1 MRNNFNHLGMGLH
14 IYFFVSFIY
23 LIEID
28 FDIDIDTDLDITI
41 LLHIYMIY
49 DISHRIH
56 GAGIY
61 ANIGGILM
69 GSMLPYIAAPWILW
83 DISYIIYIYTHT
95 ISRRLQGH
103 RCRFVFFHRQVSQGP
118 SLRSGGASRLA
129 RPPSLREGHGGGVL
143 TLKPWENHRT
153 TIGKPEEKH
162 GTSIKPWEKNM
173 VKTGNHLEF

>member
-41 LLHIYMIY
+41 LLHIYIYIYMTY

-83 DISYIIYIYTHT
+83 DISYIYIYTPYPGDSKD
-95 ISRRLQGH
+95 IGVGLCFFIVRSPKGQAFVLVVRRAWHGP
-103 RCRFVFFHRQVSQGP
+103 QVSE
-118 SLRSGGASRLA
+118 RATA
-129 RPPSLREGHGGGVL
+129 
-143 TLKPWENHRT
+143 
-153 TIGKPEEKH
+153 EE
-162 GTSIKPWEKNM
+162 
-173 VKTGNHLEF
+173 F